1 MAAVVGGSTPVRLQP
16 LRSNKAEFRF
26 QDLRGEKLTPSEK
39 LWLCKEVES
48 QNVAT
53 AWSTHTKK
61 GLTRRYNL
69 YPTFFQKNWP
79 SFKNGDLKAVGGPA
93 PVSQKYIDEIK
104 DKIMAARLAVKPID
118 EAGLR
123 VLLNEAAAQT
133 NMDRRHPDPAFVSLC
148 KRSVDKLLSANDMRL
163 RSVQSIQVAQLQA
176 CKDPFMSYM
185 WYLICLACSG
195 KLSASQKWNADAT
208 TFVFQ
213 PPGKGGKVVTLLNEK
228 DYIIDAEDTIKLKS
242 EIKSTKAGSGLP
254 FAIKMMEMIGAC
266 GACSDLVL
274 IVAIKEMGKDDWLH
288 VDVKGMGT
296 TCEIGSS
303 GHVYFSK
310 TRCGTGPMW
319 KDWLTRVAVP
329 TMEKS
334 SAHFD
339 AKDENGNPE
348 VVFFSTDGEEIIL
361 RNGFDPEVKERME
374 AAAIHWGRVAAGTT
388 RIHNANDRSSEFR
401 DAHRE
406 IKTITKNSVDVS
418 NDLLEKNIRG
428 GFAALKTAFP
438 DLSIGAGFVDNIVR
452 GILTVLQALGKVR
465 TPGVIRRS
473 FTICGQ
479 HCPPDANGYTVDFEK
494 MMAQCYSDV
503 PRQQL
508 DLMKLIAAELV
519 SEYVMVQGR
528 VPFDKLVEH
537 GIHVCATTLNRDNL
551 ALVRHSS
558 EIITH
563 DTTMERFAEWKRTH
577 APEFIAQQKQA
588 TADDKVIARAD
599 KSDAKAQA
607 KADKK
612 AASDEAKAAEK
623 TRRDGLTK
631 EEKKAEDTAKKAD
644 AATAKT
650 AKADKRKAAEDARSE
665 IVAAA
670 KMRRTD
676 IVTL

>member
-1 MAAVVGGSTPVRLQP
+1 MAAVVGGSTPVRFQP
-16 LRSNKAEFRF
+16 LRSNKGALRF
-26 QDLRGEKLTPSEK
+26 QNLSGEKLTTCEK

-53 AWSTHTKK
+53 KWSIHTKK
-61 GLTRRYNL
+61 GLVKRYNL
-69 YPTFFQKNWP
+69 YKAFFQKNWE
-79 SFKNGDLKAVGGPA
+79 SYKNGDIKPAAGPA
-93 PVSQKYIDEIK
+93 PVSQKYIGEIK
-104 DKIMAARLAVKPID
+104 DAIMVARHGVEPLNDAA
-118 EAGLR
+118 LR
-123 VLLNEAAAQT
+123 VLINEGVVKT
-133 NMDRRHPDPAFVSLC
+133 NRDRRHPNPAFESLSN
-148 KRSVDKLLSANDMRL
+148 KSYLKLLNGNDMRL
-163 RSVQSIQVAQLQA
+163 NSVQSIQVAQLQA

-254 FAIKMMEMIGAC
+254 FAIKFMELIGAC

-296 TCEIGSS
+296 TCGIGSS

-438 DLSIGAGFVDNIVR
+438 DLSIGAGFIDNIVR
-452 GILTVLQALGKVR
+452 GCLTTVHALCKVR
-465 TPGVIRRS
+465 TPVVIRRA

-508 DLMKLIAAELV
+508 DLMKRIAAELV
-519 SEYVMVQGR
+519 REHVMLEGR

-537 GIHVCATTLNRDNL
+537 GIHVCATTLNRDDL
-551 ALVRHSS
+551 ALARHSS

-563 DTTMERFAEWKRTH
+563 DATMERFTEWKRTH

-631 EEKKAEDTAKKAD
+631 EEKKAEDTAKKA
-644 AATAKT
+644 ASAIVKE

-676 IVTL
+676 IVTI